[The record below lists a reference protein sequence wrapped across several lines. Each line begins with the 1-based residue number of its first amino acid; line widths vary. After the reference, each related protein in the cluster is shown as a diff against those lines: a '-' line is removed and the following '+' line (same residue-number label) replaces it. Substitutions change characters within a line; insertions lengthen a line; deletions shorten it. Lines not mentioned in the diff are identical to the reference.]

1 MPAGKWLDRAQPPYL
16 MNATLLLYIN
26 AVIGAF
32 TMLIGGGIGLSLGLL
47 FIVGQAVA
55 GFGIAN
61 EKKWGYWLAV
71 ACGALII
78 GLLASQ
84 FTQAPLLNLLF
95 YLVLLYLLLHR
106 VSREYVSTWFRW

>member
-1 MPAGKWLDRAQPPYL
+1 MPTGKWLDRTQPPHL

-32 TMLIGGGIGLSLGLL
+32 TMLISGGIGLSLGLA
-47 FIVGQAVA
+47 FIIGQAVA

-61 EKKWGYWLAV
+61 DKKWGYWLGV
-71 ACGALII
+71 GCGAILV
-78 GLLASQ
+78 GLLAAQ

-95 YLVLLYLLLHR
+95 YIVLLYLLLHR
-106 VSREYVSTWFRW
+106 VSREYVSTFFRW